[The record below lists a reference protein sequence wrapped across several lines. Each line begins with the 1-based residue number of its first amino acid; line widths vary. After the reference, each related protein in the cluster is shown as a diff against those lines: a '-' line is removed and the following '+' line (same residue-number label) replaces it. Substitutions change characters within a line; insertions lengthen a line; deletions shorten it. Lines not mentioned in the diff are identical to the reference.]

1 MMARVIFHVLP
12 ASQPAA
18 TDSASAE
25 LDWICKL
32 AEKYFLAGERVYV
45 ACPDQATA
53 EAVDERLFS
62 FEADSFVP
70 HNLQG
75 EGPAGGAPVE
85 LGWQPP
91 RGRRSVLIN
100 LHPTLPPFALQSA
113 LFVELVPVDE
123 QRKAAA
129 RERFKLYRS
138 QGHQVETLDLASQ
151 PL

>member
-1 MMARVIFHVLP
+1 MARVIFHVLP
-12 ASQPAA
+12 ASGSAA
-18 TDSASAE
+18 IDESRAE
-25 LDWICKL
+25 LDWVCKL
-32 AEKYFLAGERVYV
+32 TEKYFLGGERIYI
-45 ACPDQATA
+45 ACPDQASA
-53 EAVDERLFS
+53 EAVDERLFG

-85 LGWQPP
+85 IGWDSPQ
-91 RGRRSVLIN
+91 GRRTVMIN

-113 LFVELVPVDE
+113 LIVELVPVDE

-129 RERFKLYRS
+129 RERFKLYRA